1 METIGKN
8 IIKLD
13 YQKGYSTQF
22 ASGISVCIGSILGVP
37 LSTTHCVLG
46 ALAGVYFA
54 GKTPIMLKLYPNAQ
68 ENTDSA
74 NNVDVNDIQVEN
86 GDKAEDVKPLNE
98 GSRVN
103 LATIKKIVAWCLITV
118 PCSLTFSLLTSK
130 ILTTIF
136 DGK

>member
-1 METIGKN
+1 
-8 IIKLD
+8 
-13 YQKGYSTQF
+13 
-22 ASGISVCIGSILGVP
+22 
-37 LSTTHCVLG
+37 
-46 ALAGVYFA
+46 
-54 GKTPIMLKLYPNAQ
+54 
-68 ENTDSA
+68 
-74 NNVDVNDIQVEN
+74 VNDTQVEN